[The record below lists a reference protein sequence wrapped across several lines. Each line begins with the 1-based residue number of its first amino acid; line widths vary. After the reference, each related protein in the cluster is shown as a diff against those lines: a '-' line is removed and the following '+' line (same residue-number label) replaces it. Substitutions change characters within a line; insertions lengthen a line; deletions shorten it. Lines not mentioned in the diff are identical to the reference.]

1 MPYVLLTLAVIAG
14 AAAIFLWYLDSKQ
27 RRAQQAE
34 QPPAA
39 VELPGQPEQTGASAE
54 LADAPSA
61 DIASAN
67 ILGNSVPNTSIP
79 GAGES
84 VAADTEWSAQATYGD
99 ALRRGRVLDDE
110 ELATAEQLPQ
120 QDLAEQDLPQHDEES
135 AAESAGDPI
144 AEAKAEVDNA
154 ELDTEEGSELDA
166 AAGAEPLVE
175 PRSELDA
182 EPHVESDLEN
192 DAEAESALASER
204 QPEPTEASQ
213 NPESAETLEAAE
225 ATETAPKPEPDL
237 ASNELLSAEENRSD
251 VSDASDVNDL
261 SDAAA
266 VHADGVN
273 GADHFE
279 ERDDAAEQPTP
290 VAPVAKP
297 AGPRRDSIIPGALRR
312 ERRQWAEK
320 NGFSFSKHDEYLVD
334 EWTRGAAAG
343 GAAPKDIVQGSAYG
357 HEMVLMDLGGV
368 NVMAMRT
375 GAATEIVV
383 DFRRVDRDQRND
395 RTTGEAVFDDLLEV
409 GHIAD
414 FTVYATDAAVA
425 SRMIDA
431 RVVTAC
437 DSLPEIVTAVWMESD
452 WVLAQTDKGSHA
464 SDWDEMLAPLG
475 LLADVARVLPPRSMA
490 NQILKFEGADP
501 TRMMGPKQPP
511 AFENNQLLHVVPDPQ
526 DHPPIQRP
534 SEPVELPTRS
544 KAEARGY
551 LEPYALG
558 VDEVDAIA
566 DGVDKS
572 QEGGHRKRPH
582 VKRDLSAGPS
592 IFGDE

>member
-39 VELPGQPEQTGASAE
+39 VELPVQPEQTGASAE
-54 LADAPSA
+54 LADAPST
-61 DIASAN
+61 DIPGA
-67 ILGNSVPNTSIP
+67 SVPNDSIP
-79 GAGES
+79 DAEES

-120 QDLAEQDLPQHDEES
+120 QDLPQHDEES
-135 AAESAGDPI
+135 AAESAADSAVDPI
-144 AEAKAEVDNA
+144 AEANAEVDNA
-154 ELDTEEGSELDA
+154 ELDS
-166 AAGAEPLVE
+166 AEPLVE

-192 DAEAESALASER
+192 DAEAESALESER
-204 QPEPTEASQ
+204 QPEPTEASEA
-213 NPESAETLEAAE
+213 PKTAETSETTE
-225 ATETAPKPEPDL
+225 ATENPETAPKPEPGL
-237 ASNELLSAEENRSD
+237 ASDELLSAEENRSD
-251 VSDASDVNDL
+251 ASDASDANDL

-266 VHADGVN
+266 VHADGVD

-279 ERDDAAEQPTP
+279 ERHDAAEQPTP

>member
-54 LADAPSA
+54 LADAPST

-67 ILGNSVPNTSIP
+67 VPGASIP
-79 GAGES
+79 NVDIPDAEDS

-120 QDLAEQDLPQHDEES
+120 QDLPQQDLAEQDEES
-135 AAESAGDPI
+135 AAESAADPI
-144 AEAKAEVDNA
+144 AEANAEVDNA

-182 EPHVESDLEN
+182 EPHVEPHVESDLEN
-192 DAEAESALASER
+192 DAEAESALVSER
-204 QPEPTEASQ
+204 QPEPTEASEI
-213 NPESAETLEAAE
+213 PKTAETSETTE
-225 ATETAPKPEPDL
+225 TPETIETAPKPEPGL
-237 ASNELLSAEENRSD
+237 ASDELLSAEENRSD
-251 VSDASDVNDL
+251 VSDASDASDANDL
-261 SDAAA
+261 SDAA
-266 VHADGVN
+266 
-273 GADHFE
+273 
-279 ERDDAAEQPTP
+279 EQPT
-290 VAPVAKP
+290 PVAKP

>member
-54 LADAPSA
+54 LADAPST
-61 DIASAN
+61 D
-67 ILGNSVPNTSIP
+67 IP
-79 GAGES
+79 GASIPSVDIPDAEGS
-84 VAADTEWSAQATYGD
+84 VATDTEWSAQATYGD

-120 QDLAEQDLPQHDEES
+120 QDLAEQDEEF
-135 AAESAGDPI
+135 AAESAGDRI
-144 AEAKAEVDNA
+144 AEANAEVDNA
-154 ELDTEEGSELDA
+154 ELDS
-166 AAGAEPLVE
+166 AEPLVE

-204 QPEPTEASQ
+204 QPEPTEASE
-213 NPESAETLEAAE
+213 NPESAEALEAAE

-261 SDAAA
+261 S
-266 VHADGVN
+266 
-273 GADHFE
+273 
-279 ERDDAAEQPTP
+279 DAAEQPTP

>member
-54 LADAPSA
+54 LADAPNT
-61 DIASAN
+61 DIPGASISN
-67 ILGNSVPNTSIP
+67 DSIP
-79 GAGES
+79 GAEES

-120 QDLAEQDLPQHDEES
+120 QDLPQRDEEF
-135 AAESAGDPI
+135 AAESAADSV
-144 AEAKAEVDNA
+144 AEAN
-154 ELDTEEGSELDA
+154 T
-166 AAGAEPLVE
+166 
-175 PRSELDA
+175 
-182 EPHVESDLEN
+182 EPHVESDIDN
-192 DAEAESALASER
+192 DAKAEPALESER
-204 QPEPTEASQ
+204 QPEPTEDSETPKTAETTEPPETAETSETAETTG
-213 NPESAETLEAAE
+213 NPETI
-225 ATETAPKPEPDL
+225 ETAPKPEPGL

-251 VSDASDVNDL
+251 VSDASDASDANDL

-279 ERDDAAEQPTP
+279 ERDDPAEQPTP

>member
-39 VELPGQPEQTGASAE
+39 VESPGQPEQTGASAE
-54 LADAPSA
+54 LADAPST
-61 DIASAN
+61 DIASA
-67 ILGNSVPNTSIP
+67 SIP
-79 GAGES
+79 GAEES

-120 QDLAEQDLPQHDEES
+120 QDLPQQDLAEQDLPQQDLPQQDEEF

-144 AEAKAEVDNA
+144 AEANAEVDNA
-154 ELDTEEGSELDA
+154 ELDS
-166 AAGAEPLVE
+166 AEPLVE

-192 DAEAESALASER
+192 DAEAESALVSER
-204 QPEPTEASQ
+204 QPEPTEASET
-213 NPESAETLEAAE
+213 PKTAETSETTE
-225 ATETAPKPEPDL
+225 TPETIETAPKPEPGL
-237 ASNELLSAEENRSD
+237 ASDELLSAEENRSHA
-251 VSDASDVNDL
+251 SDASDASDANDL

-279 ERDDAAEQPTP
+279 ERHDAAEQPTP

>member
-54 LADAPSA
+54 LADAPST
-61 DIASAN
+61 D
-67 ILGNSVPNTSIP
+67 IP
-79 GAGES
+79 GASVPDAEES

-120 QDLAEQDLPQHDEES
+120 QDLPQRDEES

-144 AEAKAEVDNA
+144 AEANAEVDDA
-154 ELDTEEGSELDA
+154 ELDS
-166 AAGAEPLVE
+166 AEPLVE

-182 EPHVESDLEN
+182 EPHIESDIDN
-192 DAEAESALASER
+192 DAEAESALESER
-204 QPEPTEASQ
+204 QPEPTEDSET
-213 NPESAETLEAAE
+213 PKTAETTETTE
-225 ATETAPKPEPDL
+225 TPETIETAPKPEPGL

-251 VSDASDVNDL
+251 ASDASDANDL

>member
-39 VELPGQPEQTGASAE
+39 VESPGQPEQTGASGE

-61 DIASAN
+61 DIARA
-67 ILGNSVPNTSIP
+67 SIP
-79 GAGES
+79 GAEES
-84 VAADTEWSAQATYGD
+84 VAAGTEWSAQATYGD

-120 QDLAEQDLPQHDEES
+120 QDLAEQDEES
-135 AAESAGDPI
+135 AAESAADPI
-144 AEAKAEVDNA
+144 AEANAGVNNA
-154 ELDTEEGSELDA
+154 ELDS
-166 AAGAEPLVE
+166 AEPLVE

-192 DAEAESALASER
+192 DAEAESALVSER
-204 QPEPTEASQ
+204 QPEPTEASET
-213 NPESAETLEAAE
+213 PKTAETSETTE
-225 ATETAPKPEPDL
+225 TPETIETAPKPEPGL
-237 ASNELLSAEENRSD
+237 ASDELLSAEENRSHA
-251 VSDASDVNDL
+251 SDASDVNDL

-279 ERDDAAEQPTP
+279 ERHDAAEQPTP

>member
-27 RRAQQAE
+27 RRAQQTE

-39 VELPGQPEQTGASAE
+39 VESPGQPEQTGASAE
-54 LADAPSA
+54 LADAPST

-67 ILGNSVPNTSIP
+67 VPGASIP
-79 GAGES
+79 SVDIPDAEES

-120 QDLAEQDLPQHDEES
+120 QDLPQRDEES
-135 AAESAGDPI
+135 AAESVADSV
-144 AEAKAEVDNA
+144 AEAN
-154 ELDTEEGSELDA
+154 T
-166 AAGAEPLVE
+166 
-175 PRSELDA
+175 
-182 EPHVESDLEN
+182 EPHVESDIDN
-192 DAEAESALASER
+192 DAEAEPALESER
-204 QPEPTEASQ
+204 QPEPTEDSEPPETAETSETAETTG
-213 NPESAETLEAAE
+213 NPETI
-225 ATETAPKPEPDL
+225 ETAPKPEPGL

-251 VSDASDVNDL
+251 VSDASDANDL

-592 IFGDE
+592 IFDDE

>member
-39 VELPGQPEQTGASAE
+39 VESPGQPEQTGASAE

-61 DIASAN
+61 DIASA
-67 ILGNSVPNTSIP
+67 SIP
-79 GAGES
+79 GAEES
-84 VAADTEWSAQATYGD
+84 VAAGTEWSAQATYGD

-120 QDLAEQDLPQHDEES
+120 QDLPQQDLAEQDEES
-135 AAESAGDPI
+135 AAESAADPI
-144 AEAKAEVDNA
+144 AEANAGVNNA
-154 ELDTEEGSELDA
+154 ELDS
-166 AAGAEPLVE
+166 AEPLVE

-192 DAEAESALASER
+192 DAEAESALESER
-204 QPEPTEASQ
+204 QPEPTEASET
-213 NPESAETLEAAE
+213 PKTAETSETTE
-225 ATETAPKPEPDL
+225 TPETIETAPKPEPGL
-237 ASNELLSAEENRSD
+237 ASDELLSAEENRSHA
-251 VSDASDVNDL
+251 SDASDASDANDL

-279 ERDDAAEQPTP
+279 ERHDAAEQPTP

>member
-54 LADAPSA
+54 LADAPNT
-61 DIASAN
+61 DIPGA
-67 ILGNSVPNTSIP
+67 SVPNDSIP
-79 GAGES
+79 DAEES

-120 QDLAEQDLPQHDEES
+120 RDLPQRDEEFVAES
-135 AAESAGDPI
+135 AADSAVDSV
-144 AEAKAEVDNA
+144 AEAN
-154 ELDTEEGSELDA
+154 T
-166 AAGAEPLVE
+166 
-175 PRSELDA
+175 
-182 EPHVESDLEN
+182 EPHVESDIDN
-192 DAEAESALASER
+192 DAEAEPALESER
-204 QPEPTEASQ
+204 QPEPTEDSETPKTAETAEPPETTG
-213 NPESAETLEAAE
+213 NPETI
-225 ATETAPKPEPDL
+225 ETAPKPEPGL

-251 VSDASDVNDL
+251 VSDASDASDANDL

-464 SDWDEMLAPLG
+464 SDWGEMLAPLG

>member
-27 RRAQQAE
+27 RRAQQTE

-39 VELPGQPEQTGASAE
+39 VESPGQPEQTGASAE
-54 LADAPSA
+54 LADAPST

-67 ILGNSVPNTSIP
+67 VPGASIP
-79 GAGES
+79 SVDIPDAEDS
-84 VAADTEWSAQATYGD
+84 VATDTEWSAQATYGD

-120 QDLAEQDLPQHDEES
+120 QDLPQQDEES
-135 AAESAGDPI
+135 AAESAADPI
-144 AEAKAEVDNA
+144 VEANAGVNNA

-192 DAEAESALASER
+192 DAETDSALVSER
-204 QPEPTEASQ
+204 QPEPTEASE
-213 NPESAETLEAAE
+213 NPESAETSETTE
-225 ATETAPKPEPDL
+225 TPETIETAPKPEPGL
-237 ASNELLSAEENRSD
+237 ESNELLSAEENRSD
-251 VSDASDVNDL
+251 VSDANDHRSDVSDVNDL
-261 SDAAA
+261 S
-266 VHADGVN
+266 
-273 GADHFE
+273 
-279 ERDDAAEQPTP
+279 DAAEQPTP

>member
-120 QDLAEQDLPQHDEES
+120 QDLAEQDLPQQDEES
-135 AAESAGDPI
+135 AAESAADPI
-144 AEAKAEVDNA
+144 AEANAEVDNA

-213 NPESAETLEAAE
+213 NPESAEALEAAE

-261 SDAAA
+261 S
-266 VHADGVN
+266 
-273 GADHFE
+273 
-279 ERDDAAEQPTP
+279 DAAEQPTP

>member
-27 RRAQQAE
+27 RRAQQTE

-39 VELPGQPEQTGASAE
+39 VESPGQPEQTGASAE
-54 LADAPSA
+54 LADAPST

-67 ILGNSVPNTSIP
+67 VPGASIP
-79 GAGES
+79 SVDIPDAEES
-84 VAADTEWSAQATYGD
+84 VATGTEWSAQATYGD

-120 QDLAEQDLPQHDEES
+120 QDLAERDEES
-135 AAESAGDPI
+135 AAESVADSV
-144 AEAKAEVDNA
+144 AEAN
-154 ELDTEEGSELDA
+154 T
-166 AAGAEPLVE
+166 
-175 PRSELDA
+175 
-182 EPHVESDLEN
+182 EPHVESDIDN
-192 DAEAESALASER
+192 DAEAEPALESER
-204 QPEPTEASQ
+204 QPEPTEDSEPPETAETSETAETTG
-213 NPESAETLEAAE
+213 NPETI
-225 ATETAPKPEPDL
+225 ETAPKPEPGL

-251 VSDASDVNDL
+251 VSDASDANDL

-592 IFGDE
+592 IFDDE

>member
-54 LADAPSA
+54 LADAPST
-61 DIASAN
+61 DIPGA
-67 ILGNSVPNTSIP
+67 SVPNDSIP
-79 GAGES
+79 DAEES

-120 QDLAEQDLPQHDEES
+120 QDLPQQDEES
-135 AAESAGDPI
+135 AAESAADSV
-144 AEAKAEVDNA
+144 AEAN
-154 ELDTEEGSELDA
+154 T
-166 AAGAEPLVE
+166 
-175 PRSELDA
+175 
-182 EPHVESDLEN
+182 EPHVESDIDN
-192 DAEAESALASER
+192 DAEAEPALESER
-204 QPEPTEASQ
+204 QPEPTEDSETPETAETSETAETTG
-213 NPESAETLEAAE
+213 NPETI
-225 ATETAPKPEPDL
+225 ETAPKPEPGL

-251 VSDASDVNDL
+251 VSDASDASDANDL

>member
-67 ILGNSVPNTSIP
+67 VPGASIP
-79 GAGES
+79 SVDIPDAEDS

-99 ALRRGRVLDDE
+99 VLRRGRVLDDE

-120 QDLAEQDLPQHDEES
+120 QDLAEQDEEF

-144 AEAKAEVDNA
+144 AEANAEVDNA
-154 ELDTEEGSELDA
+154 ELDS
-166 AAGAEPLVE
+166 AEPLVE

-192 DAEAESALASER
+192 DAEAESALESER
-204 QPEPTEASQ
+204 QPEPTEASET
-213 NPESAETLEAAE
+213 PKTAETSETTE
-225 ATETAPKPEPDL
+225 TPETIETAPKPEPGL
-237 ASNELLSAEENRSD
+237 ASDELLSAEENRSD
-251 VSDASDVNDL
+251 ASDASDANDL

-279 ERDDAAEQPTP
+279 ERDDAAEQPT
-290 VAPVAKP
+290 PVAKP

>member
-54 LADAPSA
+54 LADAPST

-67 ILGNSVPNTSIP
+67 VPGASIP
-79 GAGES
+79 SVDIPDAEDS

-110 ELATAEQLPQ
+110 ELAIAEQLPQ
-120 QDLAEQDLPQHDEES
+120 QDLAEQDLPQQDEEF
-135 AAESAGDPI
+135 AAESAADSAVDPI
-144 AEAKAEVDNA
+144 AEANTEVDDA
-154 ELDTEEGSELDA
+154 ELDS
-166 AAGAEPLVE
+166 AEPLVE

-192 DAEAESALASER
+192 DAEAESALVSER
-204 QPEPTEASQ
+204 QPEPTEASE
-213 NPESAETLEAAE
+213 NPESAEALEAAE
-225 ATETAPKPEPDL
+225 ATETAPKPEPGL
-237 ASNELLSAEENRSD
+237 ASNELFSAEENRSD
-251 VSDASDVNDL
+251 ASDASDANDL
-261 SDAAA
+261 S
-266 VHADGVN
+266 
-273 GADHFE
+273 
-279 ERDDAAEQPTP
+279 DAAEQPTP

>member
-27 RRAQQAE
+27 RRAQQTE

-39 VELPGQPEQTGASAE
+39 VESPGQPEQTGASAE
-54 LADAPSA
+54 LADAPST

-67 ILGNSVPNTSIP
+67 VP
-79 GAGES
+79 GANIPSVDIPDAEDS
-84 VAADTEWSAQATYGD
+84 VATDTEWSAQATYGD

-120 QDLAEQDLPQHDEES
+120 QDLPQQDEES
-135 AAESAGDPI
+135 AAESAADPI
-144 AEAKAEVDNA
+144 VEANAGVNNA

-192 DAEAESALASER
+192 DAETDSALVSER
-204 QPEPTEASQ
+204 QPEPTEASE
-213 NPESAETLEAAE
+213 NPESAEALEAAE
-225 ATETAPKPEPDL
+225 ATETAPKPEPGSE
-237 ASNELLSAEENRSD
+237 SNELLSAEENRSD
-251 VSDASDVNDL
+251 VSDVNDL
-261 SDAAA
+261 S
-266 VHADGVN
+266 
-273 GADHFE
+273 
-279 ERDDAAEQPTP
+279 DAAEQPTP

-334 EWTRGAAAG
+334 EWTRGAAAD

-592 IFGDE
+592 IFDDE

>member
-27 RRAQQAE
+27 RRAQQTE

-39 VELPGQPEQTGASAE
+39 VESPGQPEQTGASAE
-54 LADAPSA
+54 LADAPST

-67 ILGNSVPNTSIP
+67 VPGASIP
-79 GAGES
+79 SVDIPDAEDS
-84 VAADTEWSAQATYGD
+84 VATDTEWSAQATYGD

-135 AAESAGDPI
+135 AAESAADPI
-144 AEAKAEVDNA
+144 AEANAGVNNA

-192 DAEAESALASER
+192 DAETDLPLVSER
-204 QPEPTEASQ
+204 QPEPTEASE
-213 NPESAETLEAAE
+213 NPETAEALEAAK
-225 ATETAPKPEPDL
+225 ATETAPKPEPGL
-237 ASNELLSAEENRSD
+237 ESNELLSAEENRSD

-261 SDAAA
+261 SDAAE
-266 VHADGVN
+266 H
-273 GADHFE
+273 
-279 ERDDAAEQPTP
+279 PTP

-511 AFENNQLLHVVPDPQ
+511 AFEHNQLLHVVPDPQ

-572 QEGGHRKRPH
+572 QEGEHRKRPH

-592 IFGDE
+592 IFDDE

>member
-27 RRAQQAE
+27 RRAQQTE

-39 VELPGQPEQTGASAE
+39 VESPGQPEQTGASAE
-54 LADAPSA
+54 LADAPST

-67 ILGNSVPNTSIP
+67 VPGASIP
-79 GAGES
+79 SVDIPDAEDS

-120 QDLAEQDLPQHDEES
+120 QDLVEQDLPQHDEES
-135 AAESAGDPI
+135 AAESAADPI
-144 AEAKAEVDNA
+144 AEANAEVDN
-154 ELDTEEGSELDA
+154 
-166 AAGAEPLVE
+166 AEPLVE

-182 EPHVESDLEN
+182 EPHIESDIDS
-192 DAEAESALASER
+192 DAEAESALESER
-204 QPEPTEASQ
+204 QPEPTEALE
-213 NPESAETLEAAE
+213 NPESAEALEATE
-225 ATETAPKPEPDL
+225 VTETAPKPEPGL

-251 VSDASDVNDL
+251 ASDASDANDL

-279 ERDDAAEQPTP
+279 ERDDAAGHPTP

-592 IFGDE
+592 IFDDE

>member
-27 RRAQQAE
+27 RRAQQTE

-39 VELPGQPEQTGASAE
+39 VESPGQPEQTGASAE
-54 LADAPSA
+54 LADAPST

-67 ILGNSVPNTSIP
+67 VPGASIP
-79 GAGES
+79 SVDIPDAEDS

-120 QDLAEQDLPQHDEES
+120 QDLVEQDLPQHDEES
-135 AAESAGDPI
+135 AAESAADPI
-144 AEAKAEVDNA
+144 AEAN
-154 ELDTEEGSELDA
+154 T
-166 AAGAEPLVE
+166 
-175 PRSELDA
+175 

-192 DAEAESALASER
+192 DAETDSALVSEW
-204 QPEPTEASQ
+204 QPEPTEPSE
-213 NPESAETLEAAE
+213 NPESAEALEAAE
-225 ATETAPKPEPDL
+225 ATETAPKPEPGL

-251 VSDASDVNDL
+251 ASDASDANDL

-592 IFGDE
+592 IFDDE

>member
-27 RRAQQAE
+27 RRAQQTE

-39 VELPGQPEQTGASAE
+39 VESPGQPEQTGASAE
-54 LADAPSA
+54 LADAPRT

-67 ILGNSVPNTSIP
+67 VPGASIP
-79 GAGES
+79 SVDIPDAEDS
-84 VAADTEWSAQATYGD
+84 VATDTEWSAQATYGD

-120 QDLAEQDLPQHDEES
+120 QDLVEQDLPQHDEES
-135 AAESAGDPI
+135 AAESAADPI
-144 AEAKAEVDNA
+144 AEANAEVDNA

-166 AAGAEPLVE
+166 AAGAEPHVE

-182 EPHVESDLEN
+182 EPHVESDIGS
-192 DAEAESALASER
+192 DAEAESALESER
-204 QPEPTEASQ
+204 QPEPTAASEHPEA
-213 NPESAETLEAAE
+213 AEALEAAE
-225 ATETAPKPEPDL
+225 ATETAPKAEPGL
-237 ASNELLSAEENRSD
+237 ESNELLSAEENRSD

-261 SDAAA
+261 SDAAE
-266 VHADGVN
+266 H
-273 GADHFE
+273 
-279 ERDDAAEQPTP
+279 PTP

-592 IFGDE
+592 IFDDE

>member
-54 LADAPSA
+54 LADVPST
-61 DIASAN
+61 DIPGA
-67 ILGNSVPNTSIP
+67 SVPNDSIP
-79 GAGES
+79 DAEES

-120 QDLAEQDLPQHDEES
+120 QDLPQRDEES
-135 AAESAGDPI
+135 AAESAADSV
-144 AEAKAEVDNA
+144 AEAN
-154 ELDTEEGSELDA
+154 T
-166 AAGAEPLVE
+166 
-175 PRSELDA
+175 
-182 EPHVESDLEN
+182 EPHVESDIDN
-192 DAEAESALASER
+192 DAEAEPALESER
-204 QPEPTEASQ
+204 QPEPTEDSEPPKTAETAEPPETTG
-213 NPESAETLEAAE
+213 NPETI
-225 ATETAPKPEPDL
+225 ETAPKPEPGL
-237 ASNELLSAEENRSD
+237 ASNEMLSAEENRSD
-251 VSDASDVNDL
+251 VSDASDASDANDL

>member
-27 RRAQQAE
+27 RRAQQTE

-39 VELPGQPEQTGASAE
+39 VESPGQPEQTGASAE
-54 LADAPSA
+54 LADAPST

-67 ILGNSVPNTSIP
+67 ILGTSVPNTSIP
-79 GAGES
+79 GAEES

-120 QDLAEQDLPQHDEES
+120 QDLAEQDLPQHDEEF
-135 AAESAGDPI
+135 AAESAADPI
-144 AEAKAEVDNA
+144 AEANAGINNA

-182 EPHVESDLEN
+182 EPDLEN
-192 DAEAESALASER
+192 DAETDSALVSER
-204 QPEPTEASQ
+204 QPEPTEASE
-213 NPESAETLEAAE
+213 NPESAEALEAAE
-225 ATETAPKPEPDL
+225 ATETAPKPEPGSE
-237 ASNELLSAEENRSD
+237 SNELLSAEENRSD
-251 VSDASDVNDL
+251 VSDVNDL
-261 SDAAA
+261 S
-266 VHADGVN
+266 
-273 GADHFE
+273 
-279 ERDDAAEQPTP
+279 DAAEQPTP

-511 AFENNQLLHVVPDPQ
+511 ALENTQVLHVVPDPQ

-592 IFGDE
+592 IFDDE

>member
-39 VELPGQPEQTGASAE
+39 VESPGQPEQTGASAE

-61 DIASAN
+61 DIARAN

-120 QDLAEQDLPQHDEES
+120 QDLPQHDEEFAADS
-135 AAESAGDPI
+135 AVDPI
-144 AEAKAEVDNA
+144 AEANAGVNNA
-154 ELDTEEGSELDA
+154 ELDTEEG
-166 AAGAEPLVE
+166 
-175 PRSELDA
+175 SELDA

-192 DAEAESALASER
+192 DAEAESALVSER
-204 QPEPTEASQ
+204 QPEPTEASE
-213 NPESAETLEAAE
+213 NPESAEALEAAE

-251 VSDASDVNDL
+251 ASDANDL

-266 VHADGVN
+266 VHADGVD

-279 ERDDAAEQPTP
+279 ERHDAAEQPTP

>member
-27 RRAQQAE
+27 RRAQQTE

-39 VELPGQPEQTGASAE
+39 VESPGQPEQTGASAE
-54 LADAPSA
+54 LADAPST

-67 ILGNSVPNTSIP
+67 VPGASIP
-79 GAGES
+79 SVDIPDAEDS
-84 VAADTEWSAQATYGD
+84 VATDTEWSAQATYGD

-120 QDLAEQDLPQHDEES
+120 QDLPQQDEES
-135 AAESAGDPI
+135 AAESAADPI
-144 AEAKAEVDNA
+144 VEANAGVNNA

-166 AAGAEPLVE
+166 AAGAEP
-175 PRSELDA
+175 
-182 EPHVESDLEN
+182 HVESDLEN
-192 DAEAESALASER
+192 DAETDSALVSER
-204 QPEPTEASQ
+204 QPEPTEASE
-213 NPESAETLEAAE
+213 NPESAEALEAAE
-225 ATETAPKPEPDL
+225 ATETAPKPEPGSE
-237 ASNELLSAEENRSD
+237 SNELLSAEENRSD
-251 VSDASDVNDL
+251 VSDVNDL
-261 SDAAA
+261 S
-266 VHADGVN
+266 
-273 GADHFE
+273 
-279 ERDDAAEQPTP
+279 DAAEQPTP

-572 QEGGHRKRPH
+572 QEGGHGKRPH

-592 IFGDE
+592 IFDDE

>member
-27 RRAQQAE
+27 RRAQQTE

-39 VELPGQPEQTGASAE
+39 VESPGQPEQTGASAE
-54 LADAPSA
+54 LADAPST

-67 ILGNSVPNTSIP
+67 VPGASIP
-79 GAGES
+79 SVDIPDAEDS

-120 QDLAEQDLPQHDEES
+120 QDLPQHDEES
-135 AAESAGDPI
+135 AAESAADPI
-144 AEAKAEVDNA
+144 AEANAEVDNA

-166 AAGAEPLVE
+166 AAGAEPHVE

-182 EPHVESDLEN
+182 EPHVESDIGS
-192 DAEAESALASER
+192 DAEAESALESER
-204 QPEPTEASQ
+204 QPEPTAASEHPEA
-213 NPESAETLEAAE
+213 AEALEAAE
-225 ATETAPKPEPDL
+225 ATETAPKAEPGL
-237 ASNELLSAEENRSD
+237 ESNELLSAEENRSD

-261 SDAAA
+261 SDAAE
-266 VHADGVN
+266 H
-273 GADHFE
+273 
-279 ERDDAAEQPTP
+279 PTP

-592 IFGDE
+592 IFDDE

>member
-39 VELPGQPEQTGASAE
+39 VESPGQPEQTGASAE

-61 DIASAN
+61 DIASA
-67 ILGNSVPNTSIP
+67 SIP
-79 GAGES
+79 GAEES
-84 VAADTEWSAQATYGD
+84 VAAGTEWSAQATYGD

-120 QDLAEQDLPQHDEES
+120 QDLPQQDLAEQDEES
-135 AAESAGDPI
+135 AAESAADPI
-144 AEAKAEVDNA
+144 AEANAGVNNA
-154 ELDTEEGSELDA
+154 ELDS
-166 AAGAEPLVE
+166 AEPLVE

-192 DAEAESALASER
+192 DAEAESALVSER
-204 QPEPTEASQ
+204 QPEPTEASET
-213 NPESAETLEAAE
+213 PKTAETSETTE
-225 ATETAPKPEPDL
+225 TPETIETAPKPEPGL
-237 ASNELLSAEENRSD
+237 ASDELLSAEENRSHA
-251 VSDASDVNDL
+251 SDASDASDANDL

-279 ERDDAAEQPTP
+279 ERHDAAEQPTP

-544 KAEARGY
+544 KGEARGY

>member
-1 MPYVLLTLAVIAG
+1 MPYALLTLAVIAG

-39 VELPGQPEQTGASAE
+39 VESPGQPEQTGASAE

-61 DIASAN
+61 DIPGA
-67 ILGNSVPNTSIP
+67 SIP
-79 GAGES
+79 GAEES
-84 VAADTEWSAQATYGD
+84 VAAGTEWSAQATYGD

-120 QDLAEQDLPQHDEES
+120 QDLPQQDLAEQDEES
-135 AAESAGDPI
+135 AAESAADPI
-144 AEAKAEVDNA
+144 AEANAGVNNA
-154 ELDTEEGSELDA
+154 ELDS
-166 AAGAEPLVE
+166 AEPLVE

-192 DAEAESALASER
+192 DAEAESALVSER
-204 QPEPTEASQ
+204 QPEPTEASET
-213 NPESAETLEAAE
+213 PKTAETSETTE
-225 ATETAPKPEPDL
+225 TPETIETAPKPEPGL
-237 ASNELLSAEENRSD
+237 ASDELLSAEENRSHASD
-251 VSDASDVNDL
+251 ASDASDVNDL

-279 ERDDAAEQPTP
+279 ERHDAAEQPTP

-592 IFGDE
+592 IFDDE

>member
-39 VELPGQPEQTGASAE
+39 VESPGQPEQTGASAE

-61 DIASAN
+61 DIASA
-67 ILGNSVPNTSIP
+67 SIP
-79 GAGES
+79 GAEES
-84 VAADTEWSAQATYGD
+84 VAAGTEWSAQATYGD

-120 QDLAEQDLPQHDEES
+120 QDLAEQDLPQQDEEF

-144 AEAKAEVDNA
+144 AEANAEVDNA

-204 QPEPTEASQ
+204 QPEPTEASE
-213 NPESAETLEAAE
+213 NPESAEALEAAE

-261 SDAAA
+261 S
-266 VHADGVN
+266 
-273 GADHFE
+273 
-279 ERDDAAEQPTP
+279 DAAEQPTP

>member
-27 RRAQQAE
+27 RRAQQTE

-39 VELPGQPEQTGASAE
+39 VESPGQPEQTGASAE
-54 LADAPSA
+54 LADAPST

-67 ILGNSVPNTSIP
+67 VPGASIP
-79 GAGES
+79 SVDIPDAEES
-84 VAADTEWSAQATYGD
+84 VATDTEWSAQATYGD

-120 QDLAEQDLPQHDEES
+120 QDLVEQDLPQQDEEF
-135 AAESAGDPI
+135 AAEAAADPI
-144 AEAKAEVDNA
+144 AEANAGVNNA

-192 DAEAESALASER
+192 DAETDLALVSER
-204 QPEPTEASQ
+204 QPELTEASE
-213 NPESAETLEAAE
+213 NPEAAEALEAAK
-225 ATETAPKPEPDL
+225 ATETAPQPEPGL
-237 ASNELLSAEENRSD
+237 ESNELLSAEENRSDVSDVNDHRSD

-261 SDAAA
+261 SDAAE
-266 VHADGVN
+266 H
-273 GADHFE
+273 
-279 ERDDAAEQPTP
+279 PTP

-320 NGFSFSKHDEYLVD
+320 NGFTFSKHDEYLVD

>member
-39 VELPGQPEQTGASAE
+39 VESPGQPEQTGASGE

-61 DIASAN
+61 DIARA
-67 ILGNSVPNTSIP
+67 SIP
-79 GAGES
+79 SVDIPDAEES
-84 VAADTEWSAQATYGD
+84 VATDTEWSAQATYGD

-110 ELATAEQLPQ
+110 ELAIAEQLPQ
-120 QDLAEQDLPQHDEES
+120 QDLPQHDEES

-144 AEAKAEVDNA
+144 AEANAEVDNA
-154 ELDTEEGSELDA
+154 ELDTELDTEEG
-166 AAGAEPLVE
+166 
-175 PRSELDA
+175 SELDA

-192 DAEAESALASER
+192 DAETDSALVSER
-204 QPEPTEASQ
+204 QPEPTEASEK
-213 NPESAETLEAAE
+213 PE
-225 ATETAPKPEPDL
+225 ATENPETAPKPEPGLTSD
-237 ASNELLSAEENRSD
+237 ELLSAEENRSD
-251 VSDASDVNDL
+251 ASDASDANDL

-279 ERDDAAEQPTP
+279 ECDDAAEQPTP
-290 VAPVAKP
+290 VVPVAKP

>member
-39 VELPGQPEQTGASAE
+39 VELPGQPEQTAASAE
-54 LADAPSA
+54 LADAPRSNVA
-61 DIASAN
+61 GASIPSAN
-67 ILGNSVPNTSIP
+67 IP
-79 GAGES
+79 GAEES

-120 QDLAEQDLPQHDEES
+120 QDLPQRDEES
-135 AAESAGDPI
+135 AAESAADSAVDPI
-144 AEAKAEVDNA
+144 AEAN
-154 ELDTEEGSELDA
+154 T
-166 AAGAEPLVE
+166 
-175 PRSELDA
+175 
-182 EPHVESDLEN
+182 EPHVESDIDN
-192 DAEAESALASER
+192 DAEAEPALESER
-204 QPEPTEASQ
+204 QPEPTEDSETPKTAETSETAETTG
-213 NPESAETLEAAE
+213 NPETI
-225 ATETAPKPEPDL
+225 ETAPKPEPGL

-251 VSDASDVNDL
+251 VSDASDASDANDL

-592 IFGDE
+592 IFDDE

>member
-27 RRAQQAE
+27 RRAQQTE

-39 VELPGQPEQTGASAE
+39 VESPGQPEQTGASAE
-54 LADAPSA
+54 LADAPST

-67 ILGNSVPNTSIP
+67 VPGASIP
-79 GAGES
+79 SVDIPDAEDS
-84 VAADTEWSAQATYGD
+84 VATDTEWSAQATYGD

-120 QDLAEQDLPQHDEES
+120 QDLPQQDEES
-135 AAESAGDPI
+135 AAESAADPI
-144 AEAKAEVDNA
+144 VEANAGVNNA

-192 DAEAESALASER
+192 DAETDSALVSER
-204 QPEPTEASQ
+204 QPEPTEASE
-213 NPESAETLEAAE
+213 NPETAEALEAAK
-225 ATETAPKPEPDL
+225 ATETVPKPEPGL
-237 ASNELLSAEENRSD
+237 ESNELLSAEENRSD
-251 VSDASDVNDL
+251 VSDVNDHRSDVSDVNDL
-261 SDAAA
+261 S
-266 VHADGVN
+266 
-273 GADHFE
+273 
-279 ERDDAAEQPTP
+279 DAAEQPTP

-511 AFENNQLLHVVPDPQ
+511 AFEHNQLLHVVPDPQ

-572 QEGGHRKRPH
+572 QEGEHRKRPH

-592 IFGDE
+592 IFDDE

>member
-39 VELPGQPEQTGASAE
+39 VELPGQPEQTAASAE
-54 LADAPSA
+54 LADAPRSNVA
-61 DIASAN
+61 GASIPSAN
-67 ILGNSVPNTSIP
+67 IP
-79 GAGES
+79 GAEES

-120 QDLAEQDLPQHDEES
+120 QDLPQRDEES
-135 AAESAGDPI
+135 AAESAADSAVDPI
-144 AEAKAEVDNA
+144 AEAN
-154 ELDTEEGSELDA
+154 T
-166 AAGAEPLVE
+166 
-175 PRSELDA
+175 
-182 EPHVESDLEN
+182 EPHVESDIDN
-192 DAEAESALASER
+192 DAEAEPALESER
-204 QPEPTEASQ
+204 QPEPTEDSETPKTAETSETAETTG
-213 NPESAETLEAAE
+213 NPETI
-225 ATETAPKPEPDL
+225 ETAPKPEPGL

-251 VSDASDVNDL
+251 VSDASDASDANDL

>member
-39 VELPGQPEQTGASAE
+39 VESPGQPEQTGASGE
-54 LADAPSA
+54 LADAPST
-61 DIASAN
+61 DIP
-67 ILGNSVPNTSIP
+67 GTSVPD
-79 GAGES
+79 AEES

-120 QDLAEQDLPQHDEES
+120 QDLAEQDLPQHDEEF
-135 AAESAGDPI
+135 AAESAADSAVDPI
-144 AEAKAEVDNA
+144 AEANTEVDDA
-154 ELDTEEGSELDA
+154 ELDS
-166 AAGAEPLVE
+166 AEPL
-175 PRSELDA
+175 
-182 EPHVESDLEN
+182 VESDLEN
-192 DAEAESALASER
+192 DAEAESALVSER
-204 QPEPTEASQ
+204 QPEPTEASE
-213 NPESAETLEAAE
+213 NPESAEALETAE
-225 ATETAPKPEPDL
+225 ATETAPKPEPGL
-237 ASNELLSAEENRSD
+237 ASNELFSAEENRSD
-251 VSDASDVNDL
+251 ASDASDANDL
-261 SDAAA
+261 S
-266 VHADGVN
+266 
-273 GADHFE
+273 
-279 ERDDAAEQPTP
+279 DAAEQPTP